1 MYPETIY
8 LHSALSKL
16 WDPEKAKGS
25 SDGSGYPLN
34 RVITVGFNANF

>member
-8 LHSALSKL
+8 LHSALSNYGIL
-16 WDPEKAKGS
+16 KAKGS

-34 RVITVGFNANF
+34 RVVTVGFNANF